1 MSTATNN
8 EFVPVQNKILGDR
21 EFDKLS
27 EFISSQFGIKLPR
40 AKKTMLQA
48 RLQNRLKVL
57 NMDSFA
63 EYTKFIFSGA
73 GAETEVVH
81 MVDAVSTNKT
91 DFFRENQHFEFMKSV
106 ILPELEEANSRHI
119 KVWSSASSSG
129 EEAYTIVMTICDFF
143 EGKRMPDLSVLG
155 TDISTRILQKAIEAV
170 YTEDRVN
177 MMTLQQKRKY
187 LLKSKDREKPTV
199 RFLPFVREKATFK
212 RLNLTDLKYVGIP
225 NDHDIVFC
233 RNVLI
238 YFDRQMQEK
247 VINRLC
253 SHLKPGGYFFLGHSE
268 SINGLHV
275 PLKQLK
281 PTIYQKI

>member
-1 MSTATNN
+1 M
-8 EFVPVQNKILGDR
+8 PVQNKILGDK

-57 NMDSFA
+57 NMDSFS

-73 GAETEVVH
+73 LSESEVVH

-106 ILPELEEANSRHI
+106 ILPELDAANARYI

-129 EEAYTIVMTICDFF
+129 EEAYTIIMTIYDYF

-155 TDISTRILQKAIEAV
+155 TDISTRILQKAIDAV

-187 LLKSKDREKPTV
+187 LLKSKDRLKPTV
-199 RFLPFVREKATFK
+199 RFLPFVRDKATFK
-212 RLNLTDLKYVGIP
+212 RLNLTDLKYLGIP

-253 SHLKPGGYFFLGHSE
+253 SHLKTGGYFFLGHSE
-268 SINGLHV
+268 SINGLNV